1 MMPSDALR
9 RFNHLQSELT
19 MLYHNSSVKLGLSDS
34 AMQILYT
41 ICCEGEGCPLTE
53 ICRLS
58 FLSRQTINSSIRRL
72 EKLGIIYLEACRGR
86 QKAVY
91 FTDKG
96 RKLAD
101 DTAARIIDIENK
113 IFDSWPEHE
122 REEYLRLTLKYLT
135 AFQSE
140 SEKIQGAAL

>member
-1 MMPSDALR
+1 MIASDALR

-19 MLYHNSSVKLGLSDS
+19 MLYHNASVRLGLSDS

-41 ICCEGEGCPLTE
+41 ICCEGEGCPLAE

-58 FLSRQTINSSIRRL
+58 FLSRQTVNSSIRRL
-72 EKLGIIYLEACRGR
+72 EGLGIIYLETCRGR

-96 RKLAD
+96 RELAN
-101 DTAARIIDIENK
+101 DTAARIIDIENR
-113 IFDSWPEHE
+113 IFNSWPEHE
-122 REEYLRLTLKYLT
+122 REEYLRLNHKYLT
-135 AFQSE
+135 AFQAE
-140 SEKIQGAAL
+140 SEKI